1 METRLI
7 SLVVPCFNEEEV
19 IRETH
24 SRLAALADSQPAYNF
39 ELLFVD
45 DGSRDNTLSLLRQ
58 IVAADSRARVVAF
71 SRNFGHQLAVTA
83 GIDEARGDV
92 VVLLDADLQDPP
104 EVVAEMLAKWRE
116 GWQVVYGVRAERE
129 GESRFK
135 LWTAH
140 LFYRILNY
148 LSDTP
153 IPLDTGDFRLMDRS
167 VVEILRGMPE
177 RDRFVRGMVSWVG
190 FRQLALPYRRA
201 ARFAGTTKYP
211 LRKMIGFASNGIISF
226 SMRPLKLA
234 MDVGLLCAGLA
245 CVGIVWAFAM
255 RLATHNW
262 VPGWTATII
271 AVLFLGGIQLV
282 CTGILGEYIGRTYMQ
297 SKGRPLYIIGER
309 IEGVCAEGSP
319 IRRAGS
325 VTGRE
330 QISTGTV
337 QFTGRAGEP

>member
-1 METRLI
+1 MEAKLV

-19 IRETH
+19 IAETH
-24 SRLAALADSQPAYNF
+24 RRLVALADSQPDYQF
-39 ELLFVD
+39 EFLFVD
-45 DGSRDNTLSLLRQ
+45 DGSRDSTLSLLRQ
-58 IVAADSRARVVAF
+58 IVVTDPRVRVLAF

-83 GIDEARGDV
+83 GIDEARGDA

-104 EVVAEMLAKWRE
+104 EVVAQMLAKWRE

-129 GESRFK
+129 GESHFK

-140 LFYRILNY
+140 LFYRVLNY

-153 IPLDTGDFRLMDRS
+153 IPLDTGDFRLMDRAVVS
-167 VVEILRGMPE
+167 VLRGMSE
-177 RDRFVRGMVSWVG
+177 RDRFVRGMVSWIG

-211 LRKMIGFASNGIISF
+211 LRKMIRFASSGIISF
-226 SMRPLKLA
+226 SVRPLKLA
-234 MDVGLLCAGLA
+234 MDVGLLSAGLA
-245 CVGIVWAFAM
+245 CAGIVWAIAM

-262 VPGWTATII
+262 VAGWTATII

-297 SKGRPLYIIGER
+297 SKERPLYIVGER
-309 IEGVCAEGSP
+309 IGEWQS
-319 IRRAGS
+319 
-325 VTGRE
+325 
-330 QISTGTV
+330 
-337 QFTGRAGEP
+337 TGRAGPSGSVAGQDCRRPPAHETQNI